1 MDRREVAPTVRRR
14 TRERRPQLIRTATQL
29 FWAKGYH
36 GTTMSD
42 IAAACGVTA
51 GALYRHVPDKH
62 FLLVEAIRDMVYG
75 SFAGAQVAVDGAT
88 DARDAVRRLATSV
101 ATSAVDHPVVVGLW
115 HREARYV
122 NSPSRDELVG
132 LRARLID
139 LWVEP
144 VRACVPGL
152 SHEDAALRT
161 RAAFGLLNAIP
172 VLPTDHP
179 RDWLIATTGAMTE
192 AMVLSDGSMQPR
204 GAALDAVSHARPAVS
219 SRTGSLLLEGARL
232 FHGHGYQGIG
242 VDEIAEAAGIR
253 GPTMYDHFSS
263 KDELLGQ
270 ILRGIGAEFDQVLA
284 RPLPDDGVP
293 PVLHY
298 LYRYVH
304 LAFERRDEVAVY
316 ASERQHLDPE
326 TRRRVEA
333 NRLARTKFLV
343 DAYRRSRPDVSER
356 TAQVVVMCA
365 TEAIF
370 AVARSNRFQPEHG
383 HTAMVFDLVSSAS
396 LVPAFT

>member
-1 MDRREVAPTVRRR
+1 MERREGAAAVRRR
-14 TRERRPQLIRTATQL
+14 TRERRPQLVRTATQL
-29 FWAKGYH
+29 FWEKGYH

-42 IAAACGVTA
+42 IAGACGVTA

-62 FLLVEAIRDMVYG
+62 FLLVEAIREMVYG
-75 SFAGAQVAVDGAT
+75 SFAGAQVAVDGAA
-88 DARDAVRRLATSV
+88 DARDAVRRLAHSV

-122 NSPSRDELVG
+122 SGPSRDELVG
-132 LRARLID
+132 LRARLVD

-172 VLPTDHP
+172 VLPADHP
-179 RDWLIATTGAMTE
+179 RDRLIAITAAMAE
-192 AMVLSDGSMQPR
+192 AVVLSDGSTQ
-204 GAALDAVSHARPAVS
+204 AAVSDAGPDTRPAVHNRS
-219 SRTGSLLLEGARL
+219 GSLLREGARL
-232 FHGHGYQGIG
+232 FHRHGYQGIG

-253 GPTMYDHFSS
+253 GPTLYEHFSS
-263 KDELLGQ
+263 KGELLGR
-270 ILRGIGAEFDQVLA
+270 ILRGIGAEFDQLLA
-284 RPLPDDGVP
+284 TPPPDDGVP

-298 LYRYVH
+298 LDRYVR

-326 TRRRVEA
+326 TRRHIEA
-333 NRLARTKFLV
+333 NRLARAKFLG
-343 DAYRRSRPDVSER
+343 DAYRHCRPDVSEK

-365 TEAIF
+365 TESIF
-370 AVARSNRFQPEHG
+370 AVARSERFQPGQG
-383 HTAMVFDLVSSAS
+383 HPGMVSGIISAGV
-396 LVPAFT
+396 LGPQFT